1 MIRLFIIFCFF
12 VFGGAS
18 AFILN
23 NDSTQAQDASNKIVV
38 LVSKESEISEI
49 SKAELKNI
57 FLGNEVFWSSG
68 DRIRAA
74 YFDVSAV
81 AGGNPDFYKS
91 LLGLSSTQFTNFWR
105 RRLFSGRGIPPK
117 SFSSESDFI
126 NYLKENKYGIGLA
139 PETAFQART
148 KTNLK
153 ILKVIP

>member
-1 MIRLFIIFCFF
+1 M
-12 VFGGAS
+12 
-18 AFILN
+18 
-23 NDSTQAQDASNKIVV
+23 V

-49 SKAELKNI
+49 SKAHLKNI

-74 YFDVSAV
+74 YFDVSAE
-81 AGGNPDFYKS
+81 AGGEPDFYKS
-91 LLGLSSTQFTNFWR
+91 LLDLSSTQFINFWR

-126 NYLKENKYGIGLA
+126 NYLAENKYGIGLA
-139 PETAFQART
+139 PQGVFHSQA

-153 ILKVIP
+153 VLKVIQ